1 MITDGTA
8 RLTST
13 QVAKGALESAAYI
26 AVAAPVMALHLY
38 PAQLTPSER
47 RRIHDAIRRQ
57 YNRVRRTLGFDAL
70 SFDGEPY
77 PDEE

>member
-1 MITDGTA
+1 M
-8 RLTST
+8 
-13 QVAKGALESAAYI
+13 
-26 AVAAPVMALHLY
+26 AVAAPVLDLHVD

-57 YNRVRRTLGFDAL
+57 YNRVRRTLGYDAL